1 KVVEER
7 ERERERG
14 RREKEMK
21 KKMLDL
27 YSIRQA
33 FRSSSEAVIG
43 VEEKSGVLN
52 KNRVKSNGWIGSL
65 SHMGEKK
72 KNEPT
77 EEKHAEMIRTH
88 VIQELKEHLGGI
100 TEHDINNDGKAISN
114 RKDAPEVLGNAAC
127 RLVTKEKKQG
137 FRVMQNISIERKL
150 IYFGNSHHKVEEAMS
165 SKI

>member
-1 KVVEER
+1 
-7 ERERERG
+7 
-14 RREKEMK
+14 MK

-65 SHMGEKK
+65 SHM
-72 KNEPT
+72 
-77 EEKHAEMIRTH
+77 EKHAEMIRTH

-100 TEHDINNDGKAISN
+100 TVCKSN
-114 RKDAPEVLGNAAC
+114 
-127 RLVTKEKKQG
+127 
-137 FRVMQNISIERKL
+137 F
-150 IYFGNSHHKVEEAMS
+150 
-165 SKI
+165 